1 MTSED
6 RAEQDNLRRLRRF
19 MQLRRDV
26 DAAERTAAAYW
37 RLELQL
43 VRTAIA
49 AAPRHAH

>member
-19 MQLRRDV
+19 LQLRRDV
-26 DAAERTAAAYW
+26 DAAERLAEARL

-43 VRTAIA
+43 VHVPVATPHRIA
-49 AAPRHAH
+49 R

>member
-6 RAEQDNLRRLRRF
+6 RAEQDNLRRLRRY

-26 DAAERTAAAYW
+26 DAAARIAAAHW

-43 VRTAIA
+43 VRTATA
-49 AAPRHAH
+49 TPARPAH